1 MRGDPLCRLLDVCP
15 GDLGAHR
22 GEGMPGAPSSRHVTT
37 ALTASK
43 ILLMFKVAVPA
54 CTR

>member
-1 MRGDPLCRLLDVCP
+1 MRGDPLCRRLDVCP

-22 GEGMPGAPSSRHVTT
+22 GEGMPAAPSSRCVTT
-37 ALTASK
+37 ALPVSK
-43 ILLMFKVAVPA
+43 ILIMLKAAAPA